1 MKNSIPIYRTSTIV
15 AAVTGVT
22 RRSANPK
29 TGDMLQLSIL
39 VRKVEPLEALRKGL
53 DRHNCG
59 GCLYSSTENGGN
71 NDCYVLVGQM
81 PTQVYRSV
89 KGQRIPDIDPADIR
103 PGKPIRLGAYGDP
116 GFLPLSVLKSWTAG
130 QPGAPSRKFTGYSHQ
145 WRTLPVE
152 YSQYLMA
159 SCETP
164 ADVKLANEKGWRAYR
179 TIEHIDSP
187 ISANEIVCP
196 HIGRHKVQCADCR
209 LCSGSSIGAKS
220 IVIPMHGGRFNRKKV
235 A

>member
-1 MKNSIPIYRTSTIV
+1 MKNSIPIYRTNTIV
-15 AAVTGVT
+15 AAVTGVK
-22 RRSANPK
+22 RKSSNPK
-29 TGDMLQLSIL
+29 TGDMLQMSIL

-89 KGQRIPDIDPADIR
+89 KGQRIPDTDPADIR
-103 PGKPIRLGAYGDP
+103 PGKPIRLGSYGDP
-116 GFLPLSVLKSWTAG
+116 GFLPLSVLEVWTIG
-130 QPGAPSRKFTGYSHQ
+130 RKFTGYSHA
-145 WRTLPVE
+145 WRTLPQA
-152 YSQYLMA
+152 YAQYLMA

-164 ADVKLANEKGWRAYR
+164 DDVRQANERGWRAYR

-187 ISANEIVCP
+187 ISSSSELMCVNLT
-196 HIGRHKVQCADCR
+196 HKIQCADCR

-220 IVIPMHGGRFNRKKV
+220 IVIPLHGGRFNRK
-235 A
+235 AAA

>member
-1 MKNSIPIYRTSTIV
+1 MKNSIPVYRTPTIV
-15 AAVTGVT
+15 AAVTGT
-22 RRSANPK
+22 KRPSANVK
-29 TGDMLQLSIL
+29 TGPMLQLSIL
-39 VRKVEPLEALRKGL
+39 VSGVSPMDALRQGL
-53 DRHNCG
+53 DRIICG
-59 GCLYSSTENGGN
+59 GCGHSSIANGG
-71 NDCYVLVGQM
+71 DGTCYVRVEQM
-81 PTQVYRSV
+81 PTAVWKSV

-103 PGKPIRLGAYGDP
+103 PGQPIRFGSYGDP
-116 GFLPLSVLKSWTAG
+116 GFLPLALLEAWTKG
-130 QPGAPSRKFTGYSHQ
+130 RKGWTGYSHQ
-145 WRTLPVE
+145 WRTLPIE

-187 ISANEIVCP
+187 ISANEILCP
-196 HIGRHKVQCADCR
+196 YVSKQGTIQCADCR

-220 IVIPMHGGRFNRKKV
+220 IVIPLHGGRFNRKKV

>member
-1 MKNSIPIYRTSTIV
+1 MKNSIPVYRSPTIV

-29 TGDMLQLSIL
+29 TGDMLQMSIL
-39 VRKVEPLEALRKGL
+39 VRKVEPLEALRLGL

-89 KGQRIPDIDPADIR
+89 KGQRIPDIDPADIK
-103 PGKPIRLGAYGDP
+103 PGKAIRLGAYGDP
-116 GFLPLSVLKSWTAG
+116 GFLPLSLLEAWTIG
-130 QPGAPSRKFTGYSHQ
+130 RKFTGYSHA
-145 WRTLPVE
+145 WRTLPKS
-152 YSQYLMA
+152 YTRYLMA

-164 ADVKLANEKGWRAYR
+164 GDVRQANERGWRAYR
-179 TIEHIDSP
+179 TIEHRDSP

>member
-1 MKNSIPIYRTSTIV
+1 MKNSIPIYRTPTIV
-15 AAVTGVT
+15 AAVTGT
-22 RRSANPK
+22 KRPSSNIK
-29 TGDMLQLSIL
+29 TGPMLQLSIL
-39 VRKVEPLEALRKGL
+39 VSGVSPMDALRLGL
-53 DRHNCG
+53 DRIICG
-59 GCLYSSTENGGN
+59 GCGHSSIANGG
-71 NDCYVLVGQM
+71 DGTCYVRVEQM
-81 PTQVYRSV
+81 PTAVWKSV
-89 KGQRIPDIDPADIR
+89 KDQPVPNIDPAGIR
-103 PGKPIRLGAYGDP
+103 PGQAIRLGSYGDP
-116 GFLPLSVLKSWTAG
+116 GFLPLSLLATWTAG
-130 QPGAPSRKFTGYSHQ
+130 RKFTGYTHQ

-164 ADVKLANEKGWRAYR
+164 ADVKLANERGWRAYR

-220 IVIPMHGGRFNRKKV
+220 IVIPMHGGRFNRRK
-235 A
+235 AA